1 LRVFT
6 KEIDMSK
13 QHQSTSWQVL
23 ARPARQLRLD
33 SATHLLARSGGWL
46 SVIDGQVWITRDGG
60 GLDHVLGRGERF
72 WLAPGQGVV
81 AEAWSTDGAR
91 LAWAQPGDVDAHAQA
106 SERRLAGRATGG
118 WVEGAWR
125 GLAGVLRGAA
135 GRLLAAARSADAM
148 ASRAQGS
155 MRAGDSM
162 ASCGAAQ

>member
-1 LRVFT
+1 LRVST

-23 ARPARQLRLD
+23 ARTARHLRLD
-33 SATHLLARSGGWL
+33 SATRLHARAGGWL
-46 SVIDGQVWITRDGG
+46 SVAEGRVWITHDGG
-60 GLDHVLGRGERF
+60 GLDHVLERGERF

-81 AEAWSTDGAR
+81 AEAWRAGEGAQ
-91 LAWAQPGDVDAHAQA
+91 LVWAMPGESRVQEP
-106 SERRLAGRATGG
+106 SRRWAARPAEGL
-118 WVEGAWR
+118 VEGGLR
-125 GLAGVLRGAA
+125 GVAALLRGAA

-155 MRAGDSM
+155 IRPGDSM

>member
-23 ARPARQLRLD
+23 ARPARHLRLD
-33 SATHLLARSGGWL
+33 SATRLQARAGGWL
-46 SVIDGQVWITRDGG
+46 SVVDGRVWVTRDGG
-60 GLDHVLGRGERF
+60 GLDHVLERGERF

-81 AEAWSTDGAR
+81 AEPWRAAEGAQ
-91 LAWAQPGDVDAHAQA
+91 LAWALPGEARAQDPA
-106 SERRLAGRATGG
+106 RRLAARPAEGL
-118 WVEGAWR
+118 VE
-125 GLAGVLRGAA
+125 AGLRGVAALLRAVA
-135 GRLLAAARSADAM
+135 GRLLAAARSADDM

-155 MRAGDSM
+155 IRAGDSM

>member
-1 LRVFT
+1 
-6 KEIDMSK
+6 MSK

-33 SATHLLARSGGWL
+33 GATRLHARAGGWL
-46 SVIDGQVWITRDGG
+46 SVVEGRVWITRDGG
-60 GLDHVLGRGERF
+60 GLDHVLERGERF

-81 AEAWSTDGAR
+81 AEAWSAAAGAQ
-91 LAWAQPGDVDAHAQA
+91 LAWALPGDARVQEPA
-106 SERRLAGRATGG
+106 RRLAARPA
-118 WVEGAWR
+118 EGLAEAGWR
-125 GLAGVLRGAA
+125 GVAALLRGAA